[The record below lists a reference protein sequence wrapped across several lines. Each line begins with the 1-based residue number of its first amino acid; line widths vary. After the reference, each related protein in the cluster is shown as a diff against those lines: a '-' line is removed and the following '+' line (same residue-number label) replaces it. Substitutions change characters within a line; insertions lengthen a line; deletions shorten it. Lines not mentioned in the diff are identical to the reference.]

1 MGPQKGDITHLLHK
15 WGRGDRQAFDQLMPL
30 VYGELK
36 RLAGYYLRR
45 EQRPHTLQSTAL
57 VHEAYLRLVHQNAT
71 EWEERRHFFAVA
83 SQVVRHV
90 LVDHSRRRRAAK
102 RDGGDRVPME
112 EAIGLPAPEDL
123 TLVDES
129 LARLAA
135 LDPQKARVVELR
147 LFGGFSV
154 AETAGRLGVS
164 TATVKR
170 HWAVARLW
178 LCRDL
183 TGNRR

>member
-1 MGPQKGDITHLLHK
+1 MAPKKGDLTHLLQK
-15 WGRGDRQAFDQLMPL
+15 WGEGDRQAFDRLMAL

-36 RLAGYYLRR
+36 SLARYYLRL
-45 EQRPHTLQSTAL
+45 ESHSQTLQSTAL
-57 VHEAYLRLVHQNAT
+57 VHEVYLRLVHQNTT
-71 EWEERRHFFAVA
+71 EWEGRRHFFAVA

-90 LVDHSRRRRAAK
+90 LVDHSRKRHAAK
-102 RDGGDRVPME
+102 RDGGERVPMQ
-112 EAIGLPAPEDL
+112 EAAGLAAPEEL
-123 TLVDES
+123 ALLDES
-129 LARLAA
+129 LARLGE

-154 AETAGRLGVS
+154 AETAGLLGIS

-183 TGNRR
+183 KRNLP

>member
-1 MGPQKGDITHLLHK
+1 MAPENGDITHLLQK
-15 WGRGDRQAFDQLMPL
+15 WGEGDRQALDRLMPV
-30 VYGELK
+30 VYEELK
-36 RLAGYYLRR
+36 NLAGYYLRL
-45 EQRPHTLQSTAL
+45 EHHPHTLQSTAL
-57 VHEAYLRLVHQNAT
+57 VHEVYLRLVQQNT
-71 EWEERRHFFAVA
+71 IEWEGRRHFFAVA

-90 LVDHSRRRRAAK
+90 LVDHSRRRHAAK
-102 RDGGDRVPME
+102 RDGGERVPME
-112 EAIGLPAPEDL
+112 EAAGLPAPEDL
-123 TLVDES
+123 ALLDES

-154 AETAGRLGVS
+154 AETASRLGIS

-178 LCRDL
+178 LCREL
-183 TGNRR
+183 TRNHT

>member
-1 MGPQKGDITHLLHK
+1 MGPENGDITHLLRK
-15 WGRGDRQAFDQLMPL
+15 WGDGDRQAFDRLMPV
-30 VYGELK
+30 VYEELK
-36 RLAGYYLRR
+36 NLAGYYLGPERH
-45 EQRPHTLQSTAL
+45 PHTLQSTAL
-57 VHEAYLRLVHQNAT
+57 VHEVYLRLVHQNTTA
-71 EWEERRHFFAVA
+71 WEGRRHFFAVA

-102 RDGGDRVPME
+102 RDGGERVPME
-112 EAIGLPAPEDL
+112 EAAGMPAPEDL
-123 TLVDES
+123 ALLDES

-154 AETAGRLGVS
+154 AETAGHLRIS

-178 LCRDL
+178 LCREL
-183 TGNRR
+183 TRDRP

>member
-1 MGPQKGDITHLLHK
+1 MIGS
-15 WGRGDRQAFDQLMPL
+15 PL
-30 VYGELK
+30 SLWT
-36 RLAGYYLRR
+36 R
-45 EQRPHTLQSTAL
+45 S
-57 VHEAYLRLVHQNAT
+57 
-71 EWEERRHFFAVA
+71 
-83 SQVVRHV
+83 
-90 LVDHSRRRRAAK
+90 HSFRTCSPAK
-102 RDGGDRVPME
+102 RDGGDRVPRE

-123 TLVDES
+123 TPVDES

-147 LFGGFSV
+147 LYGGFSV
-154 AETAGRLGVS
+154 AETASLLAIS

-178 LCRDL
+178 LCREL

>member
-15 WGRGDRQAFDQLMPL
+15 WGRGDRQAFDQLTPL

-36 RLAGYYLRR
+36 SLAGHYLRL
-45 EQRPHTLQSTAL
+45 EHRPHTLQSTAL
-57 VHEAYLRLVHQNAT
+57 VHEAYLRLVHQSAT
-71 EWEERRHFFAVA
+71 KWEGRRHFFAVA
-83 SQVVRHV
+83 SHVLRHV

-102 RDGGDRVPME
+102 RDGGERVPME
-112 EAIGLPAPEDL
+112 EAAGLPAPEDL
-123 TLVDES
+123 TLLDES

-147 LFGGFSV
+147 LFGGLSV
-154 AETAGRLGVS
+154 AETASQMGIS

-178 LCRDL
+178 LCREL
-183 TGNRR
+183 TRNCQ